1 MRSIFRSGHVRK
13 LNNVMRLILT
23 TFVGVVFGFFMGV
36 SFPTLSL
43 TKMNLPAPLLPSIDL
58 TYIEDKYS
66 GLSTQALL
74 NVWSNLKGRKAG
86 SSQGQTLN
94 DTKVWLSTNPR
105 GAERLPPEIVVS
117 ETDFYQRRLWGLPE
131 EVRLLS

>member
-1 MRSIFRSGHVRK
+1 MWIYLISYSFYLG
-13 LNNVMRLILT
+13 LN
-23 TFVGVVFGFFMGV
+23 FH
-36 SFPTLSL
+36 SLSL
-43 TKMNLPAPLLPSIDL
+43 RLWHPLVLCCVLLPYFFQMNLPAPLLPSIDL

-94 DTKVWLSTNPR
+94 DTKVCAHHDRTVSWHIDTLLGGGGSRNSTMCVR
-105 GAERLPPEIVVS
+105 SRSQYRL
-117 ETDFYQRRLWGLPE
+117 
-131 EVRLLS
+131 